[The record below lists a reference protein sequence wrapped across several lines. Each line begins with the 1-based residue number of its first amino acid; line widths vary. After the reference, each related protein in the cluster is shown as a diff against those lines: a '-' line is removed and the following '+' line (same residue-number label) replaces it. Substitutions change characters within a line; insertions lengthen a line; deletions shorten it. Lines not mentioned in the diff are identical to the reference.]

1 MAELKVEQYISDV
14 DRIAI
19 GVRIYDMFK
28 ADNVNNKL
36 HTDNGT
42 AYMNEKDI
50 NAMYQ
55 LVNQTDRD
63 IVVYR
68 GK

>member
-1 MAELKVEQYISDV
+1 MAEFKMKLEVDTTDVE
-14 DRIAI
+14 RIAI

-36 HTDNGT
+36 HNDLGT
-42 AYMNEKDI
+42 YINERDI

-55 LVNQTDRD
+55 LVNNTDRC
-63 IVVYR
+63 IQVYR
-68 GK
+68 